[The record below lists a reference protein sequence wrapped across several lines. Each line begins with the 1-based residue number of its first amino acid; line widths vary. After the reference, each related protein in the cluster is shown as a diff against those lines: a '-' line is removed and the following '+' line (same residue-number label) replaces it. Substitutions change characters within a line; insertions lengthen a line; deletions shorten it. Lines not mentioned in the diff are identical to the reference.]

1 MARGA
6 QVKKEWSV
14 SGPLR
19 ALFWWPAVAFVLVLV
34 DPDNI
39 AWSIA
44 AAGLALVAL
53 GFAIP
58 MVWRRLRPVAVV
70 VATRINQ
77 EAPTMEIDMPTMEI
91 PSVAP
96 AERAA

>member
-6 QVKKEWSV
+6 QDKKEWSV
-14 SGPLR
+14 PGPVR
-19 ALFWWPAVAFVLVLV
+19 ALLWWPGVAFVLVLV
-34 DPDNI
+34 DPANI

-44 AAGLALVAL
+44 TAGAVLVAL
-53 GFAIP
+53 GFLVPVAL
-58 MVWRRLRPVAVV
+58 RKLRPVAVV

-91 PSVAP
+91 PPV
-96 AERAA
+96 EKAA

>member
-1 MARGA
+1 M
-6 QVKKEWSV
+6 

-19 ALFWWPAVAFVLVLV
+19 ALLWWPGVAFVLVLV

-44 AAGLALVAL
+44 TAGAVLVAL
-53 GFAIP
+53 GFLVPIAL
-58 MVWRRLRPVAVV
+58 RKLRPVAVV

-91 PSVAP
+91 PPV
-96 AERAA
+96 EKAA

>member
-6 QVKKEWSV
+6 QNKKEWSV

-19 ALFWWPAVAFVLVLV
+19 ALLWWPGVAFVLVLV

-44 AAGLALVAL
+44 TAGVVLVIL
-53 GFAIP
+53 GFVTPFAL
-58 MVWRRLRPVAVV
+58 RKLRPVAVV

-91 PSVAP
+91 PPV
-96 AERAA
+96 EKAA

>member
-6 QVKKEWSV
+6 QNKKEWSV

-19 ALFWWPAVAFVLVLV
+19 ALLWWPGVAFVLVLA

-44 AAGLALVAL
+44 AAGVALVLL
-53 GFAIP
+53 GFLIP
-58 MVWRRLRPVAVV
+58 IAARRLRPVAVV

-91 PSVAP
+91 SPV
-96 AERAA
+96 EKAA

>member
-6 QVKKEWSV
+6 QDKKEWSV
-14 SGPLR
+14 PGPLR
-19 ALFWWPAVAFVLVLV
+19 ALLWWPGVAFVLVLV

-44 AAGLALVAL
+44 TAGAVLVAL
-53 GFAIP
+53 GFLVPIAL
-58 MVWRRLRPVAVV
+58 RKLRPVAVV

-91 PSVAP
+91 PPV
-96 AERAA
+96 EKAA

>member
-19 ALFWWPAVAFVLVLV
+19 ALLWWPGVAFVLVLV
-34 DPDNI
+34 DPNNVAWTI
-39 AWSIA
+39 AL
-44 AAGLALVAL
+44 AGLVLVAL

-58 MVWRRLRPVAVV
+58 MAWRRLRPVAVG

-91 PSVAP
+91 PPVNP
-96 AERAA
+96 VERAA